1 MRLCCGKKRSK
12 LCSYVEG
19 ERFNEKELGVLKKLV
34 KVRKVEYRWS
44 LLRAYIL
51 QITSGCRVLTNR
63 LLKWRRKA
71 YFSGSRNFAQ
81 IELACLND

>member
-12 LCSYVEG
+12 LCSYVE
-19 ERFNEKELGVLKKLV
+19 ERFNEKELGVLRKLV

-51 QITSGCRVLTNR
+51 QITSGCRVLTKR
-63 LLKWRRKA
+63 LLKWRPKA